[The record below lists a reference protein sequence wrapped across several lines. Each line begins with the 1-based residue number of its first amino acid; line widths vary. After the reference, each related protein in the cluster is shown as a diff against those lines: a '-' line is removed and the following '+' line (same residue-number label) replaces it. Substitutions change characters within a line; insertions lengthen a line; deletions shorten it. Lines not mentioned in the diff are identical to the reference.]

1 MNQPDDSIPLEDLSA
16 LVDGEADASV
26 AAAVSAAWRDDARI
40 RERWHRYQLIG
51 DVLRSEELAGMGR
64 DVVFLD
70 DLRSRLAHEPVV
82 LAPVPLEPV
91 RADRGQEVA
100 VVQGARAAPRSRAMR
115 RWAPPAALAA
125 GFMMVAVGGVVFLR
139 APSAPGEVPL
149 AKAPAPLVVVQG
161 RESPRVQTGT
171 ADLALSLAAVPVAT
185 EVADAS
191 ALPEQATSRLI
202 RSARLDEYLAAH
214 KQFGGSSALGMPSDF
229 LRNATYEGGS
239 AVLDSR

>member
-1 MNQPDDSIPLEDLSA
+1 MNQTDDSIPLEDLSA
-16 LVDGEADASV
+16 FVDGEADASV
-26 AAAVSAAWRDDARI
+26 AAAVSAAWRDDPRI

-64 DVVFLD
+64 DAVFLGAV
-70 DLRSRLAHEPVV
+70 RARLAHEPVV
-82 LAPVPLEPV
+82 LAPAVLEPV
-91 RADRGQEVA
+91 RADQGVKLEVGE
-100 VVQGARAAPRSRAMR
+100 GARAAPRSRAMR

-139 APSAPGEVPL
+139 APSAPAEGPL
-149 AKAPAPLVVVQG
+149 AKAPAPVVVVQG
-161 RESPRVQTGT
+161 GQSPRVQTGT
-171 ADLALSLAAVPVAT
+171 ADLALSLATVPAAA

-191 ALPEQATSRLI
+191 AQPEQATSRLI

-214 KQFGGSSALGMPSDF
+214 KQFGGSSALGMPSQF

>member
-1 MNQPDDSIPLEDLSA
+1 MNQADDSIPLGDLSA

-51 DVLRSEELAGMGR
+51 DVLRSEELAGRGR
-64 DVVFLD
+64 DAMFLD
-70 DLRSRLAHEPVV
+70 AVRARLAHEPVV
-82 LAPVPLEPV
+82 LAPVPVDPV
-91 RADRGQEVA
+91 RADEGRAVA
-100 VVQGARAAPRSRAMR
+100 VAQSVKVAAGSRAMR

-125 GFMMVAVGGVVFLR
+125 GFMMVAVGGAVFLR
-139 APSAPGEVPL
+139 APSAPAEGPL
-149 AKAPAPLVVVQG
+149 AKAPAPVVVAQG
-161 RESPRVQTGT
+161 RESPRLQTGT
-171 ADLALSLAAVPVAT
+171 ADLALSLATVPVAA

-191 ALPEQATSRLI
+191 AIPEQATGRLI

-229 LRNATYEGGS
+229 LRNATYEGGP
-239 AVLDSR
+239 AILDSR